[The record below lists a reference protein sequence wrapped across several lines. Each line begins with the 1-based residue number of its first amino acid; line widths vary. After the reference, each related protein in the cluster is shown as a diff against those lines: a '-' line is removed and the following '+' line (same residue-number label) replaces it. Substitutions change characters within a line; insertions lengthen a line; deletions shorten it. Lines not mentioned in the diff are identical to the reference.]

1 MFCEISLNECCKL
14 FSSSYETGSHHNLIL
29 ICCFFFSTM
38 PEFHINGRFPYH
50 KSSLENNA
58 IGGRYDT
65 SSSLMVTG
73 GAYNSTTAISTTTNT
88 MDTENSFC
96 GIVFSIFCICLAL
109 AIIISIGM
117 YLIRK
122 RQKTKTQETQEFNE
136 SFQMKSLSLPN
147 SMQP

>member
-1 MFCEISLNECCKL
+1 
-14 FSSSYETGSHHNLIL
+14 
-29 ICCFFFSTM
+29 M

-50 KSSLENNA
+50 KSSLENNT

-88 MDTENSFC
+88 MDTGNSFC
-96 GIVFSIFCICLAL
+96 GIVFTIFCICLAL
-109 AIIISIGM
+109 AIIISMGM
-117 YLIRK
+117 CLIRK
-122 RQKTKTQETQEFNE
+122 RRETQEFNE
-136 SFQMKSLSLPN
+136 SFETNSLSTPN

>member
-1 MFCEISLNECCKL
+1 
-14 FSSSYETGSHHNLIL
+14 
-29 ICCFFFSTM
+29 M

-88 MDTENSFC
+88 MDTGNSFC
-96 GIVFSIFCICLAL
+96 GIVFTIFCICLAL
-109 AIIISIGM
+109 AIIISMGM
-117 YLIRK
+117 CLIRK
-122 RQKTKTQETQEFNE
+122 RQNNENTRETQELNE
-136 SFQMKSLSLPN
+136 SFETNSLSSSN

>member
-1 MFCEISLNECCKL
+1 
-14 FSSSYETGSHHNLIL
+14 
-29 ICCFFFSTM
+29 M

-65 SSSLMVTG
+65 SSSLIVTG

-96 GIVFSIFCICLAL
+96 GIVFTIFCFCLAL
-109 AIIISIGM
+109 AIIISMGM
-117 YLIRK
+117 CLIRK
-122 RQKTKTQETQEFNE
+122 RQKTKTRETQEFNE
-136 SFQMKSLSLPN
+136 SFETNSLSTPN